1 MKKDKYIAR
10 RVCTREIVISI
21 KTKVFH
27 CSYPRA
33 ILTALQFGST
43 LEITLDSAEKQ
54 STEKTLDL
62 GLHSIFEKNSF
73 LPFGGGI

>member
-21 KTKVFH
+21 KTKAFH

-43 LEITLDSAEKQ
+43 LEITLDSA
-54 STEKTLDL
+54 
-62 GLHSIFEKNSF
+62 
-73 LPFGGGI
+73 